1 MVTHIHPSQT
11 WLTCR
16 PRLSFVALV
25 STLSPKPHEN
35 PPSTQSP
42 FARLGCYP
50 SRRGIAYRVSGRYP
64 TFIAPTGSC
73 ARPKGSYRLRL
84 SLIQQVFAVC
94 RHSLL
99 PDGPSRR
106 YLCESFFTCK
116 DPYPGGSCG
125 ALSRFFPQDIGLPGE
140 ITRSAFPRISML
152 QQLQHG
158 GIFEAA
164 VIRLP
169 SSP

>member
-1 MVTHIHPSQT
+1 MVTHIHPSQP
-11 WLTCR
+11 WFACR
-16 PRLSFVALV
+16 HRLSFVAPV

-50 SRRGIAYRVSGRYP
+50 PRRGIAHRVSGRYP

-84 SLIQQVFAVC
+84 PLIQQVFAGC
-94 RHSLL
+94 HHSLL

-125 ALSRFFPQDIGLPGE
+125 ALTRFFPQDIGVPGE
-140 ITRSAFPRISML
+140 ITRSAFPRISM
-152 QQLQHG
+152 H
-158 GIFEAA
+158 
-164 VIRLP
+164 
-169 SSP
+169 